1 MLKYTLHKLLIATLV
16 AVTVSFVAFM
26 LLRVSGDLA
35 TAIGGEAARG
45 EDIARMRAQLG
56 LDRPLLAQYWD
67 WASRAAAGDFGK
79 SFYYPEAVWTL
90 LEQRLP
96 VTLTLACWGLII
108 SLVIGIP
115 LGVLAALRPN
125 TFIDRVAMTL
135 AVLGQALPTFWLG
148 LLLIVFFGLM
158 LRWLP
163 MSGADTWL
171 HYILPS
177 FVLGYYSTPAVMR
190 LTRSGMLEVL
200 ATDYIRTAY
209 SKGLHHHTVLFKHA
223 LRNAVIPVVA
233 LASVQFGHM
242 LSGSVVIETI
252 FSIPG
257 LGSLLGS
264 AILRRDYPV
273 IQGGLLLVATMLLLL
288 NLLVDVLYAF
298 FDPRVRYRDGQ

>member
-1 MLKYTLHKLLIATLV
+1 MLKYTLHKLLIAALV

-35 TAIGGEAARG
+35 SSLGGEAARG
-45 EDIARMRAQLG
+45 EDIVRMRAQLG
-56 LDRPLLAQYWD
+56 LDRALIAQYWD
-67 WASRAAAGDFGK
+67 WASHAAVGDFGK
-79 SFYYPEAVWTL
+79 SYYFPETVWAL

-96 VTLTLACWGLII
+96 VTLTLACWGLAV
-108 SLVIGIP
+108 SLLIGIP

-125 TFIDRVAMTL
+125 SLIDRVAMTL

-148 LLLIVFFGLM
+148 LLLIIFFGLT

-163 MSGADTWL
+163 MSGSDTWQ

-190 LTRSGMLEVL
+190 LTRSSMLEVL

-209 SKGLHHHTVLFKHA
+209 SKGLHHRTVLFKHA

-242 LSGSVVIETI
+242 LSGSVVIETVFAMQGI
-252 FSIPG
+252 GQLAWQSI
-257 LGSLLGS
+257 S
-264 AILRRDYPV
+264 RQDFPV
-273 IQGGLLLVATMLLLL
+273 VQAVLLLVSMFYVWLTFASDLINAWL
-288 NLLVDVLYAF
+288 
-298 FDPRVRYRDGQ
+298 DPRIRTG

>member
-1 MLKYTLHKLLIATLV
+1 MLKYTLHKLFVAALV

-26 LLRVSGDLA
+26 LLRLSGDLA
-35 TAIGGEAARG
+35 TAIGGESARG
-45 EDIARMRAQLG
+45 EDIARLRAQLG

-67 WASRAAAGDFGK
+67 WASRAATGDFGR
-79 SFYYPEAVWTL
+79 SFYYPESVWRL
-90 LEQRLP
+90 LEERLP
-96 VTLTLACWGLII
+96 VTLTLACWGLVI
-108 SLVIGIP
+108 SLVIGVP

-148 LLLIVFFGLM
+148 LLLIIFFGLM

-163 MSGADTWL
+163 MSGSDTWL
-171 HYILPS
+171 HFILPS

-209 SKGLHHHTVLFKHA
+209 SKGLPHRTVLFKHA

-233 LASVQFGHM
+233 LASVQFGLM
-242 LSGSVVIETI
+242 LSGSVVIETVFAMQGI
-252 FSIPG
+252 GQLAWESI
-257 LGSLLGS
+257 S
-264 AILRRDYPV
+264 RQDFPV
-273 IQGGLLLVATMLLLL
+273 VQAVLLLVSMFYVWLTFASDLINAWL
-288 NLLVDVLYAF
+288 
-298 FDPRVRYRDGQ
+298 DPRIRAG

>member
-209 SKGLHHHTVLFKHA
+209 SKGLHHRTVLFKHA

-242 LSGSVVIETI
+242 LSGSVVIETVFAMQGI
-252 FSIPG
+252 GQLAWQSI
-257 LGSLLGS
+257 S
-264 AILRRDYPV
+264 RQDFPV
-273 IQGGLLLVATMLLLL
+273 VQAVLLLVSMFYVWLTFASDLINAWL
-288 NLLVDVLYAF
+288 
-298 FDPRVRYRDGQ
+298 DPRIRAA

>member
-1 MLKYTLHKLLIATLV
+1 VLKYTLHKLIVAALV

-35 TAIGGEAARG
+35 TAIGGESARG
-45 EDIARMRAQLG
+45 EDIARIRAQLG
-56 LDRPLLAQYWD
+56 LDRPVLTQYWD
-67 WASRAAAGDFGK
+67 WATHALVGDFGR
-79 SFYYPEAVWTL
+79 SFYYPEPVWTL

-96 VTLTLACWGLII
+96 VTLTLACWGLVI
-108 SLVIGIP
+108 SLVIGVP

-125 TFIDRVAMTL
+125 TLIDRVAMTL

-148 LLLIVFFGLM
+148 LLLIVLFGLV

-163 MSGADTWL
+163 ISGADTWM
-171 HYILPS
+171 HFILPS

-209 SKGLHHHTVLFKHA
+209 SKGLPHRTVLFKHA

-233 LASVQFGHM
+233 LASVQFGLM
-242 LSGSVVIETI
+242 LSGSVVIETVFAMQGI
-252 FSIPG
+252 GQLAWESI
-257 LGSLLGS
+257 S
-264 AILRRDYPV
+264 RKDFPV
-273 IQGGLLLVATMLLLL
+273 VQAVLLLVSMFYVWLTFASDLINAWL
-288 NLLVDVLYAF
+288 
-298 FDPRVRYRDGQ
+298 DPRIRTG

>member
-1 MLKYTLHKLLIATLV
+1 MLKYTLHKLLVAVLV

-35 TAIGGEAARG
+35 TAIGGESARG
-45 EDIARMRAQLG
+45 EDIARIRAQLG
-56 LDRPLLAQYWD
+56 LDRPVLTQYWD
-67 WASRAAAGDFGK
+67 WASRAATGDFGR
-79 SFYYPEAVWTL
+79 SYYYPEPVWTL
-90 LEQRLP
+90 LEERLP
-96 VTLTLACWGLII
+96 VTLRLACWGLVI
-108 SLVIGIP
+108 SLLIGVP

-125 TFIDRVAMTL
+125 TLIDRVAMTL

-148 LLLIVFFGLM
+148 LLLIILFGLV

-163 MSGADTWL
+163 ISCADTWM

-209 SKGLHHHTVLFKHA
+209 SKGLPHRTVLFKHA

-233 LASVQFGHM
+233 LASVQFGLM
-242 LSGSVVIETI
+242 LSGSVVIETVFAMQGI
-252 FSIPG
+252 GQLAWESI
-257 LGSLLGS
+257 S
-264 AILRRDYPV
+264 RQDFPV
-273 IQGGLLLVATMLLLL
+273 VQAVLLLVSMFYVWLTFASDLINAWL
-288 NLLVDVLYAF
+288 
-298 FDPRVRYRDGQ
+298 DPRIRTG

>member
-96 VTLTLACWGLII
+96 VTLTLACWGLVI

-171 HYILPS
+171 HFILPS

-209 SKGLHHHTVLFKHA
+209 AKGLHHGTVLFKHA

-242 LSGSVVIETI
+242 LSGSVVIETVFAMQGI
-252 FSIPG
+252 GQLAWQSI
-257 LGSLLGS
+257 S
-264 AILRRDYPV
+264 RQDFPV
-273 IQGGLLLVATMLLLL
+273 VQAVLLVVSMFYVWLTFASDLINAWL
-288 NLLVDVLYAF
+288 
-298 FDPRVRYRDGQ
+298 DPRIRAA

>member
-1 MLKYTLHKLLIATLV
+1 MLKFTLHKMFIAALV

-26 LLRVSGDLA
+26 LLRLSGDLA
-35 TAIGGEAARG
+35 TALGGEAARG
-45 EDIARMRAQLG
+45 EDIARMRTQLG
-56 LDRPLLAQYWD
+56 LDRPLITQYWE
-67 WASRAAAGDFGK
+67 WASNAAIGDFGK
-79 SFYYPEAVWTL
+79 SFYYPETVWTL
-90 LEQRLP
+90 LRERLP
-96 VTLTLACWGLII
+96 VTLTLACWGLAV

-125 TFIDRVAMTL
+125 SLVDRIAMSL

-148 LLLIVFFGLM
+148 LLLIVFFGLT

-163 MSGADTWL
+163 MSGSDTWL

-209 SKGLHHHTVLFKHA
+209 AKGLHHRTVLFKHA

-242 LSGSVVIETI
+242 LSGSVVIETVFAMQGI
-252 FSIPG
+252 GQLAWQSI
-257 LGSLLGS
+257 S
-264 AILRRDYPV
+264 RQDFPV
-273 IQGGLLLVATMLLLL
+273 VQAVLLVVSMFYVWLTFASDLINAWL
-288 NLLVDVLYAF
+288 
-298 FDPRVRYRDGQ
+298 DPRIRTG

>member
-1 MLKYTLHKLLIATLV
+1 MLKYTLHKLLIAALV

-35 TAIGGEAARG
+35 TALGGEVARG
-45 EDIARMRAQLG
+45 EDIERVRVQLG
-56 LDRPLLAQYWD
+56 LDRPLVSQYWD
-67 WASRAAAGDFGK
+67 WASRATMGDFGK
-79 SFYYPEAVWTL
+79 SFYYPETVWTL

-96 VTLTLACWGLII
+96 VTLTLACWGLAV

-125 TFIDRVAMTL
+125 SLVDRVAMTL

-148 LLLIVFFGLM
+148 LLLIIFFGLT

-163 MSGADTWL
+163 MSGSDTWL

-209 SKGLHHHTVLFKHA
+209 SKGLHHRTVLFKHA

-242 LSGSVVIETI
+242 LSGSVVIETVFAMQGI
-252 FSIPG
+252 GQLAWQSI
-257 LGSLLGS
+257 S
-264 AILRRDYPV
+264 RQDFPV
-273 IQGGLLLVATMLLLL
+273 VQAVLLLVSMFYVWLTFASDLINAWL
-288 NLLVDVLYAF
+288 
-298 FDPRVRYRDGQ
+298 DPRIRTG